1 MRLASPAKAHSE
13 GQLEEK
19 LTLDTHLFSQLVS
32 RCYERGSM
40 LLASNRG
47 VGEWGEVIGDSVA
60 ATAILDRLE
69 HHSHIITIRGDSY
82 RLREKKRSG
91 HDKPPVAEKQT

>member
-1 MRLASPAKAHSE
+1 MRLASPAKTHSE
-13 GQLEEK
+13 GHLEEK
-19 LTLDTHLFSQLVS
+19 LS
-32 RCYERGSM
+32 CYERGSM
-40 LLASNRG
+40 LLTSNRG

-91 HDKPPVAEKQT
+91 HYKPPVAEKQT